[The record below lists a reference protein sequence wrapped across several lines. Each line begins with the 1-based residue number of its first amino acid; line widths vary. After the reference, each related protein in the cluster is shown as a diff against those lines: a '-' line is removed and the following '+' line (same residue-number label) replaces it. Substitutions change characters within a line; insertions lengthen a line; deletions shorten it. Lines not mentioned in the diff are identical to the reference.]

1 LKREQIVVDPEVYR
15 RHRLS
20 AGFRVG
26 ELLFVSGQAGT
37 DTAGEVVGVG
47 DFSAQAE
54 QALRN
59 LKRVL
64 EAGGSTLV
72 HVAKVT
78 IFLTD
83 MANLE
88 HVVGLRSK
96 WFAPPYP
103 AETIVEVQALY
114 RPEVVFEIEAIAIA
128 AEGQPQPR

>member
-1 LKREQIVVDPEVYR
+1 LKREPIVVDPKVYR

-54 QALRN
+54 QAFRN
-59 LKRVL
+59 LERVL
-64 EAGGSTLV
+64 EAGGSTLA
-72 HVAKVT
+72 HVVKVT

-88 HVVGLRSK
+88 HVVALRGK
-96 WFAPPYP
+96 WFEPPYP
-103 AETIVEVQALY
+103 ADTIVEVQALY
-114 RPEVVFEIEAIAIA
+114 RPEVVFEIEAIAVA
-128 AEGQPQPR
+128 APGEHQPG

>member
-1 LKREQIVVDPEVYR
+1 MKREQIVVDPEVYR

-26 ELLFVSGQAGT
+26 ELLFVSRQAGT

-54 QALRN
+54 QAFRN

-64 EAGGSTLV
+64 EAGGSTLA
-72 HVAKVT
+72 HVIKVT

-83 MANLE
+83 MANFPKIVE
-88 HVVGLRSK
+88 LRRR
-96 WFAPPYP
+96 WFTPPYP
-103 AETIVEVQALY
+103 ADTIVEVRSLY
-114 RPEVVFEIEAIAIA
+114 LAEVEIEIEAIAIA
-128 AEGQPQPR
+128 SSS

>member
-64 EAGGSTLV
+64 EAGGSTLA

-103 AETIVEVQALY
+103 AEMIVEVQALY